1 MSVGDEIIRNEPFLS
16 PAAAS
21 SSSSS
26 SSSSAAAAASA
37 NGTGL
42 LQTPLAPPSST
53 PQTPI
58 DVSLSPWDNGVW
70 GAGRGRLSGNVGGV
84 AYPSSPDAALLSS
97 SLPSSSPGKA
107 VLFSG
112 GEGGALDYFTPFVAA
127 VEVRE
132 DAAEAETL
140 AGKMLEESNG
150 GVRLPM
156 LMQEA
161 LRLQL
166 LARLWRGATP
176 RERSP

>member
-1 MSVGDEIIRNEPFLS
+1 MSVGDGIIRNEPFLS

-26 SSSSAAAAASA
+26 SSAAAAAASA

-42 LQTPLAPPSST
+42 LQSPPSPT

-84 AYPSSPDAALLSS
+84 AYPSSPDATLLSS
-97 SLPSSSPGKA
+97 SLHPPGKA